1 MAKINLSLHLGAHK
15 TATTHLQRSLSAAK
29 EMLIVNGVRYYG
41 PDYFRRT
48 GRSIDRMFGIG
59 GTDGPPPRRTPA
71 AQLAFLAKGAEHVLL
86 SEENFIGGFDAPDNQ
101 GAPGFYAAAEH
112 RVTAL
117 VRQVD
122 DIRLRLFLGVRDP
135 ADFLTSA
142 YSQSLLTGRIATPRR
157 FRAGHPLAAVDWA
170 DLVARLRAVRG
181 VRHIY
186 VWRFEDHAEI
196 APLVLRRMMP
206 GPVGR
211 QVGLIDRRVNAALSA
226 RALADVLARHKAGE
240 TGGLAEM
247 ARRAFPVGPRQPR
260 LTIFDAGAHAL
271 SLIRYADQLARI
283 DAIDGVTILR
293 PPAPRPADK
302 A

>member
-48 GRSIDRMFGIG
+48 GRSIDKMFGIS
-59 GTDGPPPRRTPA
+59 GTHGPPPRRTPA

-86 SEENFIGGFDAPDNQ
+86 SEENFIGGFDAPDID
-101 GAPGFYAAAEH
+101 GAPGFYAAAER

-117 VRQVD
+117 VHQVH
-122 DIRLRLFLGVRDP
+122 DIRLRLFLGIRDP
-135 ADFLTSA
+135 ANFLTSA
-142 YSQSLLTGRIATPRR
+142 YSQSLLSGRIATPRQ
-157 FRAGHPLAAVDWA
+157 FRADYPLAAVDWA
-170 DLVARLRAVRG
+170 DLVARLRAVPG
-181 VRHIY
+181 VRNVY

-211 QVGLIDRRVNAALSA
+211 HVGLIDGRVNVALSG

-240 TGGLAEM
+240 TGGLADL

-260 LTIFDAGAHAL
+260 LTIFDTKANAF

-283 DAIDGVTILR
+283 EAIDGVTILR
-293 PPAPRPADK
+293 PPVFRGADK